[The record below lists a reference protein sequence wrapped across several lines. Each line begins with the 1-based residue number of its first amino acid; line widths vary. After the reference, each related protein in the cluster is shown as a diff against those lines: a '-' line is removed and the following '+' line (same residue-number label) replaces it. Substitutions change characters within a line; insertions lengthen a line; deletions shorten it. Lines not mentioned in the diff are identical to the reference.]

1 MRESGTA
8 GGFARQGA
16 RAAMTDSFQ
25 SILESGESRVAQL
38 CRDLSVRELRLFG
51 SAATDKFDAS
61 RSNVDVVV
69 DFVDGDK
76 PGIADRYMALAEGLE
91 EIFNRPVDL
100 VTTRSIRNPF
110 FRRAV
115 DQLSH
120 VLYREG
126 AIPLINR

>member
-1 MRESGTA
+1 
-8 GGFARQGA
+8 
-16 RAAMTDSFQ
+16 MTDSLQ
-25 SILESGESRVAQL
+25 SILESGESRVVQL

-51 SAATDKFDAS
+51 SAATDKFVDT
-61 RSNVDVVV
+61 RSDVDVVV

-76 PGIADRYMALAEGLE
+76 PGIADRYIALAEGLE
-91 EIFNRPVDL
+91 EIFSRPVDL

-120 VLYREG
+120 VLYRED
-126 AIPLINR
+126 ANH

>member
-1 MRESGTA
+1 
-8 GGFARQGA
+8 
-16 RAAMTDSFQ
+16 MTDSFQ

-61 RSNVDVVV
+61 RSDVDVVV

>member
-1 MRESGTA
+1 MGLRVGMVWRKEGEVEMTKEFQGVLE
-8 GGFARQGA
+8 GGE
-16 RAAMTDSFQ
+16 
-25 SILESGESRVAQL
+25 LRVAQL

-51 SAATDKFDAS
+51 SAATDKFDET
-61 RSNVDVVV
+61 RSDVDVVV

-110 FRRAV
+110 FRRVV

-126 AIPLINR
+126 AIPRINR

>member
-1 MRESGTA
+1 MTTE
-8 GGFARQGA
+8 FQG
-16 RAAMTDSFQ
+16 
-25 SILESGESRVAQL
+25 ILEGGEPRVAQL
-38 CRDLSVRELRLFG
+38 CRDLSVRELLLFG
-51 SAATDKFDAS
+51 SAATDKFDGS
-61 RSNVDVVV
+61 RSDVDVVV